1 MNFGGEYMYL
11 TFHDVHTKSWR
22 DAGNTVMRDFK
33 LRQCIRETPDWQ
45 TKQKLSNPCEFS
57 RKTITFEMYMCNDS
71 GRHACKVTDRHVAAL
86 LWRSHFVEFQMVIH
100 FVTVCPVLRFRLRT
114 VRHFN

>member
-1 MNFGGEYMYL
+1 
-11 TFHDVHTKSWR
+11 
-22 DAGNTVMRDFK
+22 MRDFK

-86 LWRSHFVEFQMVIH
+86 LWRSHFVEFQKVFFFFWNLLLYTARVPKTQKRSPRGI
-100 FVTVCPVLRFRLRT
+100 TVYEYYGEPRLRGC
-114 VRHFN
+114 VLQARPC